1 MATHDTNLADRSG
14 SLLQSHKN
22 YQPRVV
28 FFYFVT
34 AVLLLT
40 LGGGLAFQQ
49 LFNRDRHR
57 DTERMQNQRRIL
69 VPGPRGNIYD
79 REGRLLVGNRA
90 RFAVVLYLDE
100 LRSEFRRE
108 FIRIRK
114 NYRDTG
120 DKDLPSAA
128 QMEQITRAT
137 VVQRYLD
144 QVNDILHRAASVDRP
159 DLMKHFARQLLLPY
173 TLFDDL
179 EANDY
184 ARLVEHL
191 PVRSPLQVMASSTR
205 FYPYGSAAAH
215 TLGYVGVESDID
227 AEDFPGE
234 DLKTFKMKGTV
245 GREGLEKVFDTQLQ
259 GEAGGTIFRVDP
271 TGYKINPPLDKRLPV
286 QGKNLV
292 TSLDIDLQRIAEDA
306 IGDRVGTAV
315 ALDIRTGE
323 VLVLAN
329 KPDYNLSDTSPHI
342 SHDTWQSI
350 LDRNALLNQ
359 AIGGAYPPGSTFK
372 ILTAIA
378 GLRSGRLTPD
388 QAIVDCDGVVKI
400 GNKLF
405 YCDNGRGHH
414 HNIKLSEAISQSCDI
429 YFYEAGRLITPD
441 VLAAEGRRF
450 HLDRRTGI
458 ELPNETTRMLIPT
471 TEWKEAQTGERWFPG
486 NTAQMAIGQ
495 GYVLVTP
502 LDMACFFASVARD
515 EVDTK
520 PTLLHH
526 ADAPVQHSEP
536 IGLTPEQRTALLAGM
551 EGTTL
556 FGTSK
561 GINALPLYHV
571 SERIAAKTGTAQKS
585 VVKDGQLGTIN
596 FAWYACFAPLEKPE
610 IAVVVMLEGQDF
622 VSAGESFGGGL
633 NAAPIANLI
642 LKKYFAKR
650 DHPAAFVQ
658 PIRTQ

>member
-1 MATHDTNLADRSG
+1 MPTDDTNLADRKG

-28 FFYFVT
+28 FFYFVM
-34 AVLLLT
+34 AALLLT
-40 LGGGLAFQQ
+40 LAGGLAVQQ
-49 LFNRDRHR
+49 LLHR
-57 DTERMQNQRRIL
+57 DTHQETERKQNQRRIL

-108 FIRIRK
+108 FILIRK
-114 NYRDTG
+114 NYRATG

-128 QMEQITRAT
+128 QMEQIARAT

-144 QVNDILHRAASVDRP
+144 QVNDILHRNAAVDRA
-159 DLMKHFARQLLLPY
+159 DLMKHFSRQLLLPY
-173 TLFDDL
+173 TLIDDL

-286 QGKNLV
+286 QGKNLI
-292 TSLDIDLQRIAEDA
+292 TSLDIDLQRVAEEA

-315 ALDIRTGE
+315 ALDVRTGE

-342 SHDTWQSI
+342 SAETWQSI

-378 GLRSGRLTPD
+378 GLRSGKINPD
-388 QAIVDCDGVVKI
+388 QPIIDCDGVIKI
-400 GNKLF
+400 GNKL
-405 YCDNGRGHH
+405 YKCDNGRGHH
-414 HNIKLSEAISQSCDI
+414 HDIKLSDAISYSCDI

-441 VLAAEGRRF
+441 VIAAEARRF
-450 HLDRRTGI
+450 HLDQRTGI
-458 ELPNETTRMLIPT
+458 ELPNETTRMLMPT
-471 TEWKEAQTGERWFPG
+471 PEWKEHRTGERWFPG
-486 NTAQMAIGQ
+486 DTANISIGQ
-495 GYVLVTP
+495 GDVLVTP
-502 LDMACFFASVARD
+502 LDMACFVASVARN
-515 EVDTK
+515 EVYTK
-520 PTLLHH
+520 PTLIHRPNSL
-526 ADAPVQHSEP
+526 VQHSES

-561 GINALPLYHV
+561 TINNLPLYHV
-571 SERIAAKTGTAQKS
+571 SERIAAKTGTAQKK
-585 VVKDGQLGTIN
+585 VMKDGQLGTIN
-596 FAWYACFAPLEKPE
+596 FAWYICFAPLENPE
-610 IAVVVMLEGQDF
+610 IAIAVMLEGEDF
-622 VSAGESFGGGL
+622 VSAGESFGGGG
-633 NAAPIANLI
+633 NSAPIANLI
-642 LKKYFAKR
+642 LKKYFEKR
-650 DHPAAFVQ
+650 DHPSAFVQ
-658 PIRTQ
+658 PIKTP

>member
-28 FFYFVT
+28 FFYFVV
-34 AVLLLT
+34 ALLLLT
-40 LGGGLAFQQ
+40 LAGGLAYQQ
-49 LFNRDRHR
+49 LLKRDSHR
-57 DTERMQNQRRIL
+57 ETERVQNQRRIL

-120 DKDLPSAA
+120 DKDLPTAA
-128 QMEQITRAT
+128 QMEQIARAT

-144 QVNDILHRAASVDRP
+144 QVNDILHRAATVDRA

-286 QGKNLV
+286 QGKPVV
-292 TSLDIDLQRIAEDA
+292 TSLDIDL
-306 IGDRVGTAV
+306 
-315 ALDIRTGE
+315 
-323 VLVLAN
+323 
-329 KPDYNLSDTSPHI
+329 
-342 SHDTWQSI
+342 
-350 LDRNALLNQ
+350 
-359 AIGGAYPPGSTFK
+359 
-372 ILTAIA
+372 
-378 GLRSGRLTPD
+378 
-388 QAIVDCDGVVKI
+388 
-400 GNKLF
+400 
-405 YCDNGRGHH
+405 
-414 HNIKLSEAISQSCDI
+414 
-429 YFYEAGRLITPD
+429 
-441 VLAAEGRRF
+441 
-450 HLDRRTGI
+450 
-458 ELPNETTRMLIPT
+458 
-471 TEWKEAQTGERWFPG
+471 
-486 NTAQMAIGQ
+486 
-495 GYVLVTP
+495 
-502 LDMACFFASVARD
+502 
-515 EVDTK
+515 
-520 PTLLHH
+520 
-526 ADAPVQHSEP
+526 
-536 IGLTPEQRTALLAGM
+536 
-551 EGTTL
+551 
-556 FGTSK
+556 
-561 GINALPLYHV
+561 
-571 SERIAAKTGTAQKS
+571 
-585 VVKDGQLGTIN
+585 
-596 FAWYACFAPLEKPE
+596 
-610 IAVVVMLEGQDF
+610 
-622 VSAGESFGGGL
+622 
-633 NAAPIANLI
+633 
-642 LKKYFAKR
+642 
-650 DHPAAFVQ
+650 
-658 PIRTQ
+658 

>member
-22 YQPRVV
+22 YEPRVI
-28 FFYFVT
+28 FFYLIV
-34 AVLLLT
+34 ALLLLT
-40 LGGGLAFQQ
+40 LAVGLAKEQ
-49 LFNRDRHR
+49 LFNRDQHR
-57 DTERMQNQRRIL
+57 SDERMQNQRRIL

-90 RFAVVLYLDE
+90 RFSVVLYLDE

-108 FIRIRK
+108 YIRVRK

-120 DKDLPSAA
+120 DRDLPTAS
-128 QMEQITRAT
+128 QLEQIARMS

-144 QVNDILHRAASVDRP
+144 QVNDILHRAATVDRSS
-159 DLMKHFARQLLLPY
+159 LMKHFARELLLPY
-173 TLFDDL
+173 PLVDDL

-184 ARLVEHL
+184 ARLVENL

-215 TLGYVGVESDID
+215 ALGYVGVDSDID
-227 AEDFPGE
+227 AEDFPGD
-234 DLKTFKMKGTV
+234 DLKTFKMKGTL
-245 GREGLEKVFDTQLQ
+245 GRDGLEKVFDSQLQ

-271 TGYKINPPLDKRLPV
+271 TGYKINPPLEKRLPV

-292 TSLDIDLQRIAEDA
+292 TSLDIDLQRVAEEA
-306 IGDRVGTAV
+306 IGDRVGCAV
-315 ALDIRTGE
+315 AIDVRTGE

-342 SHDTWQSI
+342 SHATWQSM

-359 AIGGAYPPGSTFK
+359 AIGGAYPPGSIFK

-378 GLRSGRLTPD
+378 GLRSGKITPD
-388 QAIVDCDGVVKI
+388 QAIIDCDGVIKI

-414 HNIKLSEAISQSCDI
+414 HDIKLSDAISHSCDI

-450 HLDRRTGI
+450 HLDQRSGI
-458 ELPNETTRMLIPT
+458 ELLNETTRMLMPT
-471 TEWKEAQTGERWFPG
+471 TEWKEAKTGERWYPG
-486 NTAQMAIGQ
+486 DTAYMAIGQ
-495 GYVLVTP
+495 GFVLVTP
-502 LDMACFFASVARD
+502 IDMACFFASVARN
-515 EVDTK
+515 EVYTK
-520 PTLLHH
+520 PTLIHR
-526 ADAPVQHSEP
+526 PNSPTQHSEA

-551 EGTTL
+551 EGTTI

-571 SERIAAKTGTAQKS
+571 SERVAAKTGTAQKV

-610 IAVVVMLEGQDF
+610 IAVVVMLEGENF
-622 VSAGESFGGGL
+622 VSAGESFGGGA

-642 LKKYFAKR
+642 LKKYFDKR
-650 DHPAAFVQ
+650 DHPSAFVQ
-658 PIRTQ
+658 PVTTP

>member
-28 FFYFVT
+28 FFYFVI
-34 AVLLLT
+34 ALLLLT
-40 LGGGLAFQQ
+40 LAGGLAYEQ
-49 LFNRDRHR
+49 LFKRDRHR
-57 DTERMQNQRRIL
+57 ETERVQNQRRIL

-114 NYRDTG
+114 NYRETG
-120 DKDLPSAA
+120 DKDLPTAG
-128 QMEQITRAT
+128 QMEEIAHAT

-144 QVNDILHRAASVDRP
+144 QVNDILHRAAIVDRT
-159 DLMKHFARQLLLPY
+159 DLKKHFDRQLLLPY
-173 TLFDDL
+173 TLIDDL
-179 EANDY
+179 EASDY
-184 ARLVEHL
+184 ARLVERL
-191 PVRSPLQVMASSTR
+191 PVRSPLQVLASSTR

-215 TLGYVGVESDID
+215 TLGYVGVDSDID

-245 GREGLEKVFDTQLQ
+245 GREGLEKVFDSQLQ

-286 QGKNLV
+286 QGKPVV
-292 TSLDIDLQRIAEDA
+292 TSLDIDLQRVAEEA
-306 IGDRVGTAV
+306 IGDRVGCAV
-315 ALDIRTGE
+315 ALDVRTGE

-378 GLRSGRLTPD
+378 GLRSGKLTPD
-388 QAIVDCDGVVKI
+388 QSIVDCDGVIKI

-405 YCDNGRGHH
+405 YCENGDGHH
-414 HNIKLSEAISQSCDI
+414 GDIHLADAISQSCDI
-429 YFYEAGRLITPD
+429 YFYEVGRLVTPD

-450 HLDRRTGI
+450 HLDRPSGI
-458 ELPNETTRMLIPT
+458 ELPNETTRMVIPT
-471 TEWKEAQTGERWFPG
+471 TQWKEDKMGVKWYSG
-486 NTAQMAIGQ
+486 DTANMAIGQ
-495 GYVLVTP
+495 GFDLVTP
-502 LDMACFFASVARD
+502 IDMACFIASVARD
-515 EVDTK
+515 EVYTK
-520 PTLLHH
+520 PTLIHRP
-526 ADAPVQHSEP
+526 DAPTQHSEP
-536 IGLTPEQRTALLAGM
+536 IGLTPEQRAALIKGM
-551 EGTTL
+551 EGTVLYGTAKAINTL
-556 FGTSK
+556 PEF
-561 GINALPLYHV
+561 HV
-571 SERIAAKTGTAQKS
+571 PVRFAGKTGTAQKT
-585 VVKDGQLGTIN
+585 VVKDGQLGKIN
-596 FAWYACFAPLEKPE
+596 FAWFICFAPIEKPE
-610 IAVVVMLEGQDF
+610 IAVAVMLEGDTL
-622 VSAGESFGGGL
+622 GETYGGGRE
-633 NAAPIANLI
+633 AAPVANLI
-642 LKKYFAKR
+642 LRKYFEKR
-650 DHPAAFVQ
+650 DHPSPFVQ
-658 PIRTQ
+658 PIKVP